1 MHYLFRN
8 TRNFEHDYKRHLE
21 IYFEFY
27 EEKYFTFFL
36 KNIKKT
42 YAENM
47 SSNQNRQFFTS
58 IINMDRLLGTQHSRS
73 VNQRRRR
80 RVNRLGLNTY
90 QIRNVLTNNRDTL
103 DRIVNL
109 STQTSSD
116 LLINQFYNGSSFI

>member
-1 MHYLFRN
+1 
-8 TRNFEHDYKRHLE
+8 
-21 IYFEFY
+21 
-27 EEKYFTFFL
+27 
-36 KNIKKT
+36 T

-47 SSNQNRQFFTS
+47 SSNQNRQFLTS

-103 DRIVNL
+103 GRIVNL